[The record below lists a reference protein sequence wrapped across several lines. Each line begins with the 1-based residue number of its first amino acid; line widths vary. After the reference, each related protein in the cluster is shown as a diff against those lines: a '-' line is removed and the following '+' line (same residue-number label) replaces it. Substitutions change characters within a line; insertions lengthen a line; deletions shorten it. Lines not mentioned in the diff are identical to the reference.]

1 MKKIDKAIM
10 LLRSIP
16 EDKLDEVI
24 DLLTVFSVPVKQ
36 TPSKPG
42 SVIDFFNNSP
52 EDSRE

>member
-10 LLRSIP
+10 LLRTIP
-16 EDKLDEVI
+16 EEKLDTVI
-24 DLLTVFSVPVKQ
+24 DFLIAFSVPVKQ